1 MSGFA
6 RRVGDRVRRWFAANT
21 EHVTVRFF
29 PEPDAAPLVPGDGY
43 VRLWLAEGFL
53 AKAVSWGNHHFP
65 ALHGGVTLTFANQT
79 TPFTRFTKPT
89 ATLAAPG
96 AYLDYPM
103 TSLLPFTGGTVEV
116 EAALYRAT
124 VAGPLAAAVEVGNS
138 LAALMGPPLSVAAN
152 IADKLSDGIAAVL
165 GGQDEE
171 PMLGLHHTLVAA
183 GGGGQVL
190 RPGHLV
196 VVGAPPEQ
204 LPPDLRI
211 EDGRLHGDA
220 GLLTGFDYLVLR
232 VECREQHD
240 ELRLPQLDEL
250 LRRATEEWLAGNE
263 ERFTELRTRAIAD
276 VVGGADLIHRDRFR
290 LAKYVAARMD
300 QAKELGAV
308 PADTT
313 GFDPLPVRYLPS
325 AAEVADLTLADLLRH

>member
-6 RRVGDRVRRWFAANT
+6 RRLGDRVRQWFAANT
-21 EHVTVRFF
+21 EHVTLRFF
-29 PEPDAAPLVPGDGY
+29 PEPDAEPLVPDDGY

-53 AKAVSWGNHHFP
+53 AKAVTWGNHHFP

-89 ATLAAPG
+89 ATLTAPG

-103 TSLLPFTGGTVEV
+103 TSLLPYSGGTVEV

-124 VAGPLAAAVEVGNS
+124 QAGPLAAAVEVGSS

-152 IADKLSDGIAAVL
+152 IADKLSDGIDAVL
-165 GGQDEE
+165 GGQAEE

-196 VVGAPPEQ
+196 VVGAPPAKV
-204 LPPDLRI
+204 PPDLRF
-211 EDGRLHGDA
+211 EDGRLHGGA

-232 VECREQHD
+232 VECRDQHD
-240 ELRLPQLDEL
+240 ELRLPHLDEL
-250 LRRATEEWLAGNE
+250 LRRATEEWLAGHE
-263 ERFTELRTRAIAD
+263 DRFADLRTTAIAD
-276 VVGGADLIHRDRFR
+276 AVSGADLIPRDRFR
-290 LAKYVAARMD
+290 LAKYVASQMD
-300 QAKELGAV
+300 KIKEFGAA
-308 PADTT
+308 PSESY
-313 GFDPLPVRYLPS
+313 GFDPLPVKNLPS
-325 AAEVADLTLADLLRH
+325 AEEVAHLTLADLLR